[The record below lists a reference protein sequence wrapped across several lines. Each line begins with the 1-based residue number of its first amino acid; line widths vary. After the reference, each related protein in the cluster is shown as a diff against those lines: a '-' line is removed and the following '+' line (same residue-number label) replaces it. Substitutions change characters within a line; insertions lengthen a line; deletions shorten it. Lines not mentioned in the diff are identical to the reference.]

1 MSLGYLRNEGA
12 FVDDTYRAIRANL
25 KLNAKVTDWFEVG
38 ANVNFQDRSDGEIGM
53 DKGGFME
60 NSPYAMLK
68 DENGNYTQDPLMYQ
82 YDRANEK
89 TGILR
94 SNTFNWKK
102 GILH

>member
-1 MSLGYLRNEGA
+1 
-12 FVDDTYRAIRANL
+12 
-25 KLNAKVTDWFEVG
+25 
-38 ANVNFQDRSDGEIGM
+38 M

-68 DENGNYTQDPLMYQ
+68 DENGNYTQDPLMY
-82 YDRANEK
+82 NMTVLMKK

>member
-1 MSLGYLRNEGA
+1 
-12 FVDDTYRAIRANL
+12 
-25 KLNAKVTDWFEVG
+25 
-38 ANVNFQDRSDGEIGM
+38 M